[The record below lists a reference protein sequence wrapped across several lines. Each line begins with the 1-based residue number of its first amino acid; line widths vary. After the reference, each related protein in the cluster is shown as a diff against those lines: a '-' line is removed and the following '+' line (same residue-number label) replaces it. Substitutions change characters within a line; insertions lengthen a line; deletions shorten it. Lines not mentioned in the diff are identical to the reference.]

1 MQRDRSL
8 LSQFIKFTSATIASL
23 LVFSLYS
30 IVDGLF
36 VARGIGEYAMSAV
49 NLAVPFL
56 NLLFSIAVLFA
67 VGTST
72 IIAIYL
78 GQGKKDHANSLF
90 TQNLTLLAAVGLIIS
105 VIVILF
111 PQQFATLLGA
121 KDVTIPFATS
131 YLKGLAP
138 FAMCFII
145 SYNLE
150 ILVKTDGY
158 PQLAIITVTTGCL
171 TNCVLD
177 YLMIFVF
184 DWGTWGAAF
193 ATGLS
198 QLLTCIIYLAHFL
211 GQKSTF
217 RPVRFQMDWR
227 IYRRLIPIG
236 FSDGI
241 TELCNGVMIFLFNH
255 MILRC
260 IGQNGLVSYTII
272 AYTNTLIVNI
282 LLGVSQGTQPLISY
296 QYGKSAKE
304 NYHKLLNYALITA
317 AGVAVVSFTLFYLFA
332 PQLVQA
338 FLGSENPALNAY
350 SVSAFHRYSLCYL
363 LVGFNIVIGGFMTAI
378 ERPKPAIIIST
389 GRGLLVQG
397 TCLLLLAF
405 TLGGDSIWFAPV
417 ISEAICLAGAI
428 LFLRKRNEHK
438 NEA

>member
-1 MQRDRSL
+1 MQEDRSL
-8 LSQFIKFTSATIASL
+8 LAQFFKYTSATIASL

-49 NLAVPFL
+49 NLAVPFI

-78 GQGKKDHANSLF
+78 GQGKKDRADSLF
-90 TQNLTLLAAVGLIIS
+90 TQNLTLLVVIGLIIS
-105 VIVILF
+105 VIVFLF

-121 KDVTIPFATS
+121 KDVTLPYATK
-131 YLKGLAP
+131 YLQGLAP
-138 FAMCFII
+138 FALCFIV
-145 SYNLE
+145 SYNME
-150 ILVKTDGY
+150 ILIKTDGY
-158 PQLAIITVTTGCL
+158 PQLAIITVVTGCL

-184 DWGTWGAAF
+184 HLGTWGAAF

-198 QLLTCIIYLAHFL
+198 QLLTCIIYLSHFL
-211 GQKSTF
+211 GHKSTF
-217 RPVRFQMDWR
+217 HLVRFRMDWG

-255 MILRC
+255 TILRC
-260 IGQNGLVSYTII
+260 IGQDGLVSYTII
-272 AYTNTLIVNI
+272 AYTNTLVINI
-282 LLGVSQGTQPLISY
+282 LLGVSQGTQPLISF
-296 QYGKSAKE
+296 QYGKGEKK
-304 NYHKLLNYALITA
+304 NYNTLLRYDLITA
-317 AGVAVVSFTLFYLFA
+317 SCIAVVSFGLFYLFA

-350 SVSAFHRYSLCYL
+350 SVSVFHRYSLCYL
-363 LVGFNIVIGGFMTAI
+363 LIGFNVVIGGFMTAI
-378 ERPKPAIIIST
+378 ERPKPAIAIST
-389 GRGLLVQG
+389 GRGLLIQG
-397 TCLLLLAF
+397 ACLLILAA
-405 TLGGDSIWFAPV
+405 TIGGDSIWFAPV
-417 ISEAICLAGAI
+417 ISEAICLAGAL
-428 LFLRKRNEHK
+428 LFLKRHK
-438 NEA
+438 

>member
-1 MQRDRSL
+1 MQENRSL
-8 LSQFIKFTSATIASL
+8 PSQFFKFTSATIASL

-49 NLAVPFL
+49 NLAVPFI

-78 GQGKKDHANSLF
+78 GQGQNENANSLF
-90 TQNLTLLAAVGLIIS
+90 TQNLTLLVVVGLVIS
-105 VIVILF
+105 VIVFLF

-121 KDVTIPFATS
+121 KDVTLPYATK
-131 YLKGLAP
+131 YLQGLAP
-138 FAMCFII
+138 FALCFIV
-145 SYNLE
+145 SYNME

-158 PQLAIITVTTGCL
+158 PQLAIITVATGCL

-184 DWGTWGAAF
+184 NWGTWGAAF

-198 QLLTCIIYLAHFL
+198 QLLTCIIYLSHFL
-211 GQKSTF
+211 GHKSTF
-217 RPVRFQMDWR
+217 HLVRFHMNWG

-236 FSDGI
+236 FADGV

-255 MILRC
+255 IILRC
-260 IGQNGLVSYTII
+260 IGQDGLVSYTII
-272 AYTNTLIVNI
+272 AYTNTLVINI

-296 QYGKSAKE
+296 QYGRGDRK
-304 NYHKLLNYALITA
+304 NYRTLLRYALITA
-317 AGVAVVSFTLFYLFA
+317 AGVAIVSFGLFYLFA
-332 PQLVQA
+332 PQLVQT
-338 FLGSENPALNAY
+338 FLGTENPALNAY
-350 SVSAFHRYSLCYL
+350 SVGAFHRYSLCYL
-363 LVGFNIVIGGFMTAI
+363 LVGFNIVIGGFMTAV
-378 ERPKPAIIIST
+378 ERPKPAIAIST

-397 TCLLLLAF
+397 SCLLILAF
-405 TLGGDSIWFAPV
+405 TLGGNSIWFAPV
-417 ISEAICLAGAI
+417 ISEAICLTGAV
-428 LFLRKRNEHK
+428 LFLRKK
-438 NEA
+438 K